1 MSLRIH
7 APVGRGGAA
16 AALGLAVLL
25 VAGCASSPPRV
36 DGVAGTAAS
45 ADVPWTPPA
54 RAVAAGAP
62 AGPAIPP
69 DAVLARLARL
79 TLAEVVDIALANSP
93 ATRAAWA
100 DARAA
105 AAGYG
110 SARGSRLPTL
120 NGTATLTRGNTSS
133 RTTGSTGGVSPWS
146 TTYGPAAG
154 LSWLLLDFGGRG
166 GRVEAA
172 KQAMLAA
179 DWTHNAVIQDAILA
193 VETAFY
199 RYGGAQAIL
208 EANRVS
214 YAEAQSSVVAAEAR
228 HEVGLATIADVLQ
241 ARTARA
247 QVKLDLQTTEGQV
260 RTTKGALAVS
270 MGYPANVPYD
280 IEIGA
285 PDIPVDGLARTVEE
299 LIAQAVAARPDLQAA
314 QARAQV
320 AAARARSAR
329 SDLLPSLSVNG
340 ATGRTWTDG
349 ADDPLDRTSGA
360 LVLNIPL
367 FAGFSGRHDLARARA
382 EADAAAERARGL
394 GQQVVYEIFAAHSDF
409 LTATERVKTADELLA
424 SATESEA
431 VALGRYREGVGDV
444 LELLSAQRAL
454 AAARAQ
460 QINARLGWFTSL
472 AQLARDAGVLG
483 LHGANPLSPDNL
495 HPEVEP

>member
-1 MSLRIH
+1 VL
-7 APVGRGGAA
+7 
-16 AALGLAVLL
+16 AALLA
-25 VAGCASSPPRV
+25 AGCASSPPRV
-36 DGVAGTAAS
+36 DGVAGTALS
-45 ADVPWTPPA
+45 PDVPWMPPA
-54 RAVAAGAP
+54 RAVIAGAP
-62 AGPAIPP
+62 VGPALPP
-69 DAVLARLARL
+69 DAVVDRLAHL

-120 NGTATLTRGNTSS
+120 NGSATLTRGNGSAQS
-133 RTTGSTGGVSPWS
+133 RTTDGVGGTSSWS
-146 TTYGPAAG
+146 TTGGPAAG

-166 GRVEAA
+166 GRIEAA
-172 KQAMLAA
+172 KQALLAA
-179 DWTHNAVIQDAILA
+179 DWTHNAVLQDAILA

-199 RYGGAQAIL
+199 RYAGAQAIL
-208 EANRVS
+208 EANCVS
-214 YAEAQSSVVAAEAR
+214 YAEAESSVVAAAAR
-228 HEVGLATIADVLQ
+228 HAVGLATIADVLQ

-285 PDIPVDGLARTVEE
+285 PDIPVDGVARTVEE
-299 LIAQAVAARPDLQAA
+299 LIAQAVAARPDLQSAH
-314 QARAQV
+314 ARAQA
-320 AAARARSAR
+320 AAARAKSAR
-329 SDLLPSLSVNG
+329 ADLWPSLSVSG
-340 ATGRTWTDG
+340 AAGRTWTDG
-349 ADDPLDRTSGA
+349 VDDPLDRTSGA

-382 EADAAAERARGL
+382 EADAAAERARGVEQL
-394 GQQVVYEIFAAHSDF
+394 VIYEVFTAHSDW

-424 SATESEA
+424 SASESEA

-460 QINARLGWFTSL
+460 QINARLGWFTAL

>member
-1 MSLRIH
+1 MNSRIC
-7 APVGRGGAA
+7 AA
-16 AALGLAVLL
+16 AALALAALL
-25 VAGCASSPPRV
+25 TAGCASNPPRV
-36 DGVAGTAAS
+36 DGVAGTAPS
-45 ADVPWTPPA
+45 PDVPWTPPA

-62 AGPAIPP
+62 VSPAIPP
-69 DAVLARLARL
+69 EEVAERLTRL

-93 ATRAAWA
+93 VTRAAWA

-110 SARGSRLPTL
+110 SARGNRLPTIS
-120 NGTATLTRGNTSS
+120 GSAALTRGNGGSVQS
-133 RTTGSTGGVSPWS
+133 RTTDGATGTSPWS

-172 KQAMLAA
+172 KQVMLAA
-179 DWTHNAVIQDAILA
+179 DWTHNAVLQDAILA

-214 YAEAQSSVVAAEAR
+214 YAEAESSVVAAEAR

-270 MGYPANVPYD
+270 MGYPANVSYD
-280 IEIGA
+280 IAIGT
-285 PDIPVDGLARTVEE
+285 PDIPLDGLVRTVEE
-299 LIAQAVAARPDLQAA
+299 LIAQAVASRPDLRAA
-314 QARAQV
+314 QAQAQA
-320 AAARARSAR
+320 AAARAKSAR
-329 SDLLPSLSVNG
+329 SDLLPALSVSG
-340 ATGRTWTDG
+340 STGRTWTDG
-349 ADDPLDRTSGA
+349 ADDPLDRMSGA

-382 EADAAAERARGL
+382 EADAAAERTRGIE
-394 GQQVVYEIFAAHSDF
+394 QQVIYEVFTAHSDF
-409 LTATERVKTADELLA
+409 LTATERVQTADELLA
-424 SATESEA
+424 SARESEA

-444 LELLSAQRAL
+444 LELLSSQRSL

-460 QINARLGWFTSL
+460 QINARLGWFTAL